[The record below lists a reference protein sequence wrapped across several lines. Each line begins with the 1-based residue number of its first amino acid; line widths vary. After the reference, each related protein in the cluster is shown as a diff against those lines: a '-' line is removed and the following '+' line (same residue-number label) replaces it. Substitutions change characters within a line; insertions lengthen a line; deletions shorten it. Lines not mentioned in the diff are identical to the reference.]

1 MYVFIKFCISN
12 KSTNLRK
19 KSGKREKANVKLIVY
34 DILGREVATL
44 VNEKQRHGNYEVKF
58 DARNITSG
66 IYFYKISSGSYTEV
80 KKMILLK

>member
-1 MYVFIKFCISN
+1 TTTIKYQIPHSSADGV
-12 KSTNLRK
+12 KSET
-19 KSGKREKANVKLIVY
+19 ANVKLIVY

-44 VNEKQRHGNYEVKF
+44 VNQKQSPGNYEVKF
-58 DARNITSG
+58 DARDFTSG